1 MPSIPNTKVSPMW
14 WWQKDR
20 KADNEKT
27 REIRGTLASK
37 VIELDNQ
44 TRRLEELMKTMLS
57 ERSKDAH

>member
-1 MPSIPNTKVSPMW
+1 MPSMPNTKASPMW

>member
-1 MPSIPNTKVSPMW
+1 MW